1 MALSRGL
8 FRVHPSHMHAC
19 SSMLKGAFV
28 QSPTRRFLIHQ
39 QYISSLRSH
48 SRVSFGVKL
57 REFKYL
63 DCGPSQG
70 LFSRMIGRASTS
82 LGEMS
87 WSSDDVVVE
96 VGILVEGLEG
106 VDDLVDHL
114 HRDALAVVKHA
125 VYYASKSRMDDGED
139 VAFPRPVELSLVLC
153 DDDHIRELN
162 REWRR
167 VDKATDVLAFEMN
180 VDDGS
185 FEELYDS
192 DEEYTDDLIED
203 VIDDPV
209 VMLGDV
215 VISID
220 TAMRQAEER
229 GHSLLDECRILLI
242 HGVLHLLGYDHEYS
256 EKDAEEMHEAEVSIL
271 NQAGFKGDSG
281 LIGFGAMQT
290 EPRAR
295 RSSEIKLLC
304 LDMDGTLLDSKSQ
317 VLPSSVEALRMA
329 IDRGVQVILA
339 TGKARPAAIKALDNV
354 GLSED
359 VIVGTKT
366 PGIFL
371 QGLQVYGRNGCVLG
385 GGALDMSI
393 VKNVLSYA
401 VENDVSVTCFLGDEC
416 VTPKVTK
423 ELEELH
429 FRYYEPYPQVLSID
443 DIIQGPSVCK
453 MLLMQDPESI
463 KILRGYMDQQLELT
477 SAGTMQAVDTMLEIV
492 PRGYNKGTAL
502 QVLLNHLDDVESHHV
517 MAIGDGENDL
527 QMIQGAGIG
536 VAMGNAVISVKESAD
551 VVVSSNDDDGIYEAV
566 ERFILS

>member
-1 MALSRGL
+1 
-8 FRVHPSHMHAC
+8 MHAC

-28 QSPTRRFLIHQ
+28 QSPTRHFVLHQ
-39 QYISSLRSH
+39 QNILSLRSH
-48 SRVSFGVKL
+48 TRVSFGVKL
-57 REFKYL
+57 RESKYL

-87 WSSDDVVVE
+87 WSSDDVFVE
-96 VGILVEGLEG
+96 VGILMEGLQG
-106 VDDLVDHL
+106 MDDLVDHL
-114 HRDALAVVKHA
+114 HRDAMAVVKHA
-125 VYYASKSRMDDGED
+125 VYYASKSRMEEGED
-139 VAFPRPVELSLVLC
+139 VTFPRPVELSLVVC

-192 DEEYTDDLIED
+192 DEEYTDDMIED

-220 TAMRQAEER
+220 TARRQAQER

-256 EKDAEEMHEAEVSIL
+256 EKDAEEMHEAEVCIL

-281 LIGFGAMQT
+281 LIGFGAAQT

-329 IDRGVQVILA
+329 TDRGVQVILA

-359 VIVGTKT
+359 IIVGTKT

-371 QGLQVYGRNGCVLG
+371 QGLQVYGRNGCALG

-416 VTPKVTK
+416 VTPKITK

-492 PRGYNKGTAL
+492 PRGYNKWTAL
-502 QVLLNHLDDVESHHV
+502 QVVLNHLGDVESHHV
-517 MAIGDGENDL
+517 MAIGDGENDM

-551 VVVSSNDDDGIYEAV
+551 VIVSSNDDDGIYEAV
-566 ERFILS
+566 ERFIL